1 MLSDKIKELYK
12 ITNELE
18 HSYPGRKFTIDGHLV
33 GSIGE
38 VIVAEHYGLDLL
50 PNSTKTHDA
59 RTKDGKMVQIK
70 ATQVKGIAIS
80 SEPDYLIV
88 IRLLSDGSWEEIY
101 NGPGKAAWDNAG
113 KMQKN
118 GQRPISLSK
127 LRNLMGPV
135 DIGNGI
141 SKKNMPYITEE
152 DGQQIVVATNK
163 TRIVYK
169 FFDLAEGAYILTLR
183 YKSRGGGKV
192 ILQTD
197 FGESTAAILPSET
210 WVDIEIPCAFRTGI
224 QPLVLHYQGSREF
237 GIQSFC
243 LHRR

>member
-18 HSYPGRKFTIDGHLV
+18 YSYPGRKFTIDGHLV

-38 VIVAEHYGLDLL
+38 VIVAEHYGLELL

-59 RTKDGKMVQIK
+59 KTSDGKMVQIK

-88 IRLLSDGSWEEIY
+88 IRLLSDGSWEETY
-101 NGPGKAAWDNAG
+101 NGPGKAAWDSAG

-127 LRNLMGPV
+127 LRNLMNSV
-135 DIGNGI
+135 NINDKI
-141 SKKNMPYITEE
+141 
-152 DGQQIVVATNK
+152 A
-163 TRIVYK
+163 RIV
-169 FFDLAEGAYILTLR
+169 
-183 YKSRGGGKV
+183 
-192 ILQTD
+192 
-197 FGESTAAILPSET
+197 
-210 WVDIEIPCAFRTGI
+210 
-224 QPLVLHYQGSREF
+224 
-237 GIQSFC
+237 
-243 LHRR
+243 

>member
-1 MLSDKIKELYK
+1 MLSDKIKQLYK

-18 HSYPGRKFTIDGHLV
+18 QAYPGRKFTVDGHLV

-38 VIVAEHYGLDLL
+38 VIVAEHYGLSLL

-59 RTKDGKMVQIK
+59 VSKEGKQVQIK

-88 IRLLSDGSWEEIY
+88 IRILPDGSWEEIY

-127 LRNLMGPV
+127 LRNLMGSV
-135 DIGNGI
+135 DVNDKI
-141 SKKNMPYITEE
+141 
-152 DGQQIVVATNK
+152 A
-163 TRIVYK
+163 RIV
-169 FFDLAEGAYILTLR
+169 
-183 YKSRGGGKV
+183 
-192 ILQTD
+192 
-197 FGESTAAILPSET
+197 
-210 WVDIEIPCAFRTGI
+210 
-224 QPLVLHYQGSREF
+224 
-237 GIQSFC
+237 
-243 LHRR
+243 

>member
-1 MLSDKIKELYK
+1 MLSDKIKQLYK

-18 HSYPGRKFTIDGHLV
+18 QTYPGRKFTVDGHLV

-38 VIVAEHYGLDLL
+38 VIVAEHYGLSLL

-59 RTKDGKMVQIK
+59 VSKEGKQVQIK

-88 IRLLSDGSWEEIY
+88 IRIFPDGSWEEIY

-127 LRNLMGPV
+127 LRNLMGSV
-135 DIGNGI
+135 NINDKI
-141 SKKNMPYITEE
+141 E
-152 DGQQIVVATNK
+152 
-163 TRIVYK
+163 RIV
-169 FFDLAEGAYILTLR
+169 
-183 YKSRGGGKV
+183 
-192 ILQTD
+192 
-197 FGESTAAILPSET
+197 
-210 WVDIEIPCAFRTGI
+210 
-224 QPLVLHYQGSREF
+224 
-237 GIQSFC
+237 
-243 LHRR
+243 

>member
-18 HSYPGRKFTIDGHLV
+18 HCYPGRKFTIDGHLV

-101 NGPGKAAWDNAG
+101 NGPGRAAWDNAC

-127 LRNLMGPV
+127 LRNLMGSV
-135 DIGNGI
+135 NINDKI
-141 SKKNMPYITEE
+141 E
-152 DGQQIVVATNK
+152 
-163 TRIVYK
+163 RIV
-169 FFDLAEGAYILTLR
+169 
-183 YKSRGGGKV
+183 
-192 ILQTD
+192 
-197 FGESTAAILPSET
+197 
-210 WVDIEIPCAFRTGI
+210 
-224 QPLVLHYQGSREF
+224 
-237 GIQSFC
+237 
-243 LHRR
+243 

>member
-1 MLSDKIKELYK
+1 MLSEKIKELYK
-12 ITNELE
+12 ITNELGRT
-18 HSYPGRKFTIDGHLV
+18 YPGRKFTIDGHLV

-127 LRNLMGPV
+127 LRNLMGSV
-135 DIGNGI
+135 DIKDKI
-141 SKKNMPYITEE
+141 
-152 DGQQIVVATNK
+152 A
-163 TRIVYK
+163 RI
-169 FFDLAEGAYILTLR
+169 L
-183 YKSRGGGKV
+183 
-192 ILQTD
+192 
-197 FGESTAAILPSET
+197 
-210 WVDIEIPCAFRTGI
+210 
-224 QPLVLHYQGSREF
+224 
-237 GIQSFC
+237 
-243 LHRR
+243 

>member
-1 MLSDKIKELYK
+1 MLSDKIKQLYK

-18 HSYPGRKFTIDGHLV
+18 QTYPGRKFTVDGHLV

-38 VIVAEHYGLDLL
+38 VIVAEHYGLSLL

-59 RTKDGKMVQIK
+59 VSKEGKQVQIK

-88 IRLLSDGSWEEIY
+88 IRILPDGSWEEIY

-127 LRNLMGPV
+127 LRNLMGSVDVNDKIARPV
-135 DIGNGI
+135 
-141 SKKNMPYITEE
+141 
-152 DGQQIVVATNK
+152 
-163 TRIVYK
+163 
-169 FFDLAEGAYILTLR
+169 
-183 YKSRGGGKV
+183 
-192 ILQTD
+192 
-197 FGESTAAILPSET
+197 
-210 WVDIEIPCAFRTGI
+210 
-224 QPLVLHYQGSREF
+224 
-237 GIQSFC
+237 
-243 LHRR
+243 

>member
-1 MLSDKIKELYK
+1 MLSDKIKQLYK

-18 HSYPGRKFTIDGHLV
+18 QAYPGRKFTVDGHLV

-38 VIVAEHYGLDLL
+38 VIVAEHYGLELL

-59 RTKDGKMVQIK
+59 KTSDGKMVQIK

-118 GQRPISLSK
+118 GQRPISLSR
-127 LRNLMGPV
+127 LRNLMDSV
-135 DIGNGI
+135 DINDKI
-141 SKKNMPYITEE
+141 
-152 DGQQIVVATNK
+152 
-163 TRIVYK
+163 TRIV
-169 FFDLAEGAYILTLR
+169 
-183 YKSRGGGKV
+183 
-192 ILQTD
+192 
-197 FGESTAAILPSET
+197 
-210 WVDIEIPCAFRTGI
+210 
-224 QPLVLHYQGSREF
+224 
-237 GIQSFC
+237 
-243 LHRR
+243 

>member
-1 MLSDKIKELYK
+1 MLSDKIKQLYK

-18 HSYPGRKFTIDGHLV
+18 QAYPGRKFTVDGHLV

-38 VIVAEHYGLDLL
+38 VIVAEHYGLSLL

-59 RTKDGKMVQIK
+59 VSKEGKQVQIK

-101 NGPGKAAWDNAG
+101 NGPGRAAWDNAG

-127 LRNLMGPV
+127 LRNLMGSI
-135 DIGNGI
+135 DIKDKI
-141 SKKNMPYITEE
+141 A
-152 DGQQIVVATNK
+152 QI
-163 TRIVYK
+163 
-169 FFDLAEGAYILTLR
+169 L
-183 YKSRGGGKV
+183 
-192 ILQTD
+192 
-197 FGESTAAILPSET
+197 
-210 WVDIEIPCAFRTGI
+210 
-224 QPLVLHYQGSREF
+224 
-237 GIQSFC
+237 
-243 LHRR
+243 